1 MKHNTVEVMTVLVI
15 EGIKDELK
23 ELVENAEYTEESD
36 STGLRE
42 MAANC
47 RNIIDTADAL
57 ENLLLT
63 AADEIDRIEI
73 AASEELSNAVTVD
86 FDLREDSFDRSDPC
100 PKEGDTQ

>member
-73 AASEELSNAVTVD
+73 AAREANAVCVD
-86 FDLREDSFDRSDPC
+86 FDLQEDSFDRSDPC

>member
-1 MKHNTVEVMTVLVI
+1 
-15 EGIKDELK
+15 
-23 ELVENAEYTEESD
+23 
-36 STGLRE
+36 
-42 MAANC
+42 MATNC

-73 AASEELSNAVTVD
+73 AAREELSNAVCVD
-86 FDLREDSFDRSDPC
+86 FDLQEDSFDRSDPC

>member
-1 MKHNTVEVMTVLVI
+1 MKPNTIEVMTDLVI

-23 ELVENAEYTEESD
+23 EMVENAEYTEESD

-42 MAANC
+42 MATNC

-73 AASEELSNAVTVD
+73 AAREAQSNNENGEAVAALAADIVGAIKGAK
-86 FDLREDSFDRSDPC
+86 RE
-100 PKEGDTQ
+100 